1 VNGYVSPPTGLRFVL
16 DTGNLTLFGSDGRR
30 LLTIEERAAERERL
44 AAKLRELGVDPD
56 KL

>member
-1 VNGYVSPPTGLRFVL
+1 MNGYVSPPTGLRFVL